1 MIKSI
6 NHLLAQNKCKEGILH
21 TSKRLLPTRMTFVAP
36 MQSQLKNNRDHTV
49 KVPLSTADGN
59 MIAWLLHVLIQTT
72 LTPFVNWFN
81 LEKRPWTHTSI
92 VGKDLD
98 PSGDNALRKFYN
110 ETYHLSM
117 PFPSYCH
124 SHSWYHLLNAP
135 GKQLHCLQLPIMEG
149 S

>member
-6 NHLLAQNKCKEGILH
+6 NHLLTQNKCKEGILH
-21 TSKRLLPTRMTFVAP
+21 TSKCLLPTRMTLVAP
-36 MQSQLKNNRDHTV
+36 MQSQLKTIETIQWRS
-49 KVPLSTADGN
+49 LSTADGN
-59 MIAWLLHVLIQTT
+59 MIAWLLHVLTQTT

-81 LEKRPWTHTSI
+81 LEKHPWTHTSI

-110 ETYHLSM
+110 EAYHLSM
-117 PFPSYCH
+117 PLPSYCH